1 MTSLLASHSNQ
12 WVLSTSLTIFLCLD
26 QVQPLSS
33 LSSYVLPVPCTVLVQ
48 RWLCWFGSWFHFNFW
63 FRPNKCTVVMSWLSY
78 CCRLSWSFSH
88 DTHVKFVQFV
98 FTQNL
103 LWRWLRTLKERGP
116 RPQWSPSPPT
126 GSGWSACPLGMS
138 CSIFLQKKTSLFL
151 IQLIFK
157 AQNGY
162 RYLLDRQTKC
172 TFPRFKNYLV
182 YVLILIWL
190 PQLFIIHIVW
200 LFDVALC
207 RRQAVTNSA
216 NTFYATKRLIGRRC
230 FSVLMDLIWNAIRRF
245 LCFCFDFQLKNVLI

>member
-1 MTSLLASHSNQ
+1 MNCR
-12 WVLSTSLTIFLCLD
+12 TIPPCQKIDRKAEWDKQRIYMNCHKIPFPHLKEFKFLK
-26 QVQPLSS
+26 SEG
-33 LSSYVLPVPCTVLVQ
+33 CTV
-48 RWLCWFGSWFHFNFW
+48 
-63 FRPNKCTVVMSWLSY
+63 KY
-78 CCRLSWSFSH
+78 
-88 DTHVKFVQFV
+88 
-98 FTQNL
+98 
-103 LWRWLRTLKERGP
+103 
-116 RPQWSPSPPT
+116 
-126 GSGWSACPLGMS
+126 
-138 CSIFLQKKTSLFL
+138 L

-216 NTFYATKRLIGRRC
+216 NTFYATKRLIGRRY

>member
-1 MTSLLASHSNQ
+1 MKVIENSEGARTTPSVVAF
-12 WVLSTSLTIFLCLD
+12 TTD
-26 QVQPLSS
+26 GER
-33 LSSYVLPVPCTVLVQ
+33 LVGMPARNELQ
-48 RWLCWFGSWFHFNFW
+48 HFY
-63 FRPNKCTVVMSWLSY
+63 T
-78 CCRLSWSFSH
+78 
-88 DTHVKFVQFV
+88 
-98 FTQNL
+98 
-103 LWRWLRTLKERGP
+103 
-116 RPQWSPSPPT
+116 
-126 GSGWSACPLGMS
+126 
-138 CSIFLQKKTSLFL
+138 KKTSLFL

>member
-1 MTSLLASHSNQ
+1 MQ
-12 WVLSTSLTIFLCLD
+12 TIFF
-26 QVQPLSS
+26 
-33 LSSYVLPVPCTVLVQ
+33 SYQLPWLRRIFFVLLWWVGY
-48 RWLCWFGSWFHFNFW
+48 R
-63 FRPNKCTVVMSWLSY
+63 TVVDCHGPFLMILMLNSY
-78 CCRLSWSFSH
+78 NLYLLKTCCEGDWE
-88 DTHVKFVQFV
+88 
-98 FTQNL
+98 
-103 LWRWLRTLKERGP
+103 LWRSEDHALSGRLHHRRGAAG
-116 RPQWSPSPPT
+116 RHARQEW
-126 GSGWSACPLGMS
+126 AAAF
-138 CSIFLQKKTSLFL
+138 FLQKKTSLFL

-245 LCFCFDFQLKNVLI
+245 LCFCFDFQLKSVLI

>member
-1 MTSLLASHSNQ
+1 MAI
-12 WVLSTSLTIFLCLD
+12 TIHKCYWSKNNKHIGTGNSCANYFFLIPAA
-26 QVQPLSS
+26 V
-33 LSSYVLPVPCTVLVQ
+33 VETHI
-48 RWLCWFGSWFHFNFW
+48 F
-63 FRPNKCTVVMSWLSY
+63 CTVVMSWLSY

-182 YVLILIWL
+182 YVLLLIWL

-230 FSVLMDLIWNAIRRF
+230 FSVLMDLIWIF
-245 LCFCFDFQLKNVLI
+245 LILKFFISNIMGSEFKVTHLQLVRT

>member
-1 MTSLLASHSNQ
+1 MVETH
-12 WVLSTSLTIFLCLD
+12 IF
-26 QVQPLSS
+26 
-33 LSSYVLPVPCTVLVQ
+33 
-48 RWLCWFGSWFHFNFW
+48 
-63 FRPNKCTVVMSWLSY
+63 CTVVMSWLSY

-157 AQNGY
+157 APNGY

-182 YVLILIWL
+182 YVLLLIWL
-190 PQLFIIHIVW
+190 PQLFIIHIVC